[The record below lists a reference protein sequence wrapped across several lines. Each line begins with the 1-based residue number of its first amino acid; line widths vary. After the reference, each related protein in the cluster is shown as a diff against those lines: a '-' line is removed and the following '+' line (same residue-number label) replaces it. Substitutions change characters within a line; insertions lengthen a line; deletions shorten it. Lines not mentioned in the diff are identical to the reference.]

1 MLEDNFFSSR
11 TNVWAHLTNTVI
23 CTNFTQE
30 FNFQSR
36 TWQVFL
42 RYYLT
47 TKLSKFR
54 LRQGALSLNTFTR
67 KAIAGLMAYYAQSQ
81 SVYDGAGLVQLVE
94 HPTKI

>member
-23 CTNFTQE
+23 CTNSTQG
-30 FNFQSR
+30 FNFQSK

-47 TKLSKFR
+47 TKLTKFR

-67 KAIAGLMAYYAQSQ
+67 KAITGLMAYYAQSQ
-81 SVYDGAGLVQLVE
+81 SVVSMMGLG
-94 HPTKI
+94 